1 MEVIHTE
8 KVASQL
14 VYLESSVITQQYSGS
29 EFYEDDMS
37 NIYYNYDKLFSY
49 NFLIAFVI
57 GERGVGKSFNA
68 KVAVLKK
75 FLKNGEQFIY
85 LRRYKTELDTALATF
100 WSDIQSHGYF
110 EDHKLEVKKSRM
122 LTEFK
127 CDGKVCGY
135 AVPLSTANILK
146 STAFPEVGTIIFD
159 EFLLDNSGTYRYL
172 KNEVTM
178 LLDVIETVGRLRDIK
193 TILLGNAL
201 NVHASPYFA
210 YWYLELPLNG
220 SEFRTFKDGAIVVNY
235 IRNEEYRRAKK
246 QSKFGKLIAGT
257 AYGRYAIDNE
267 VFRENNSFIEK
278 RPSNSTFFGMLI
290 INGVGIGMWNGRNGY
305 LYLSEK
311 YDPNTT
317 SKFALD
323 YNDHT
328 EQTIFTS
335 VRENMYM
342 HMCIRGYK
350 QGWLKFENQK
360 VKSIA
365 TSVLNKCL
373 SI

>member
-1 MEVIHTE
+1 MLSH
-8 KVASQL
+8 
-14 VYLESSVITQQYSGS
+14 SSNLAAIW
-29 EFYEDDMS
+29 EDDRMS
-37 NIYYNYDKLFSY
+37 KSPSFYYNFDKLFSY

-68 KVAVLKK
+68 KVAVMKK
-75 FLKNGEQFIY
+75 FLKSGEQFIY
-85 LRRYKTELDTALATF
+85 IRRYKTELDTALTTF
-100 WSDIQSHGYF
+100 WEDLQMNGYF
-110 EDHKLEVKKSRM
+110 EDYDLTVKKSKM

-127 CDGKVCGY
+127 CNGKVCGY

-146 STAFPEVGTIIFD
+146 STAFPSVSTIIFD

-172 KNEVTM
+172 KNEVTI

-210 YWYLELPLNG
+210 YWNLELPQNG

-235 IRNEEYRRAKK
+235 IRNLDYRKAKK
-246 QSKFGKLIAGT
+246 ESRFGKLIAGT

-267 VFRENNSFIEK
+267 VFRENNSFIAK
-278 RPSNSTFFGMLI
+278 RPSNATFYGLII
-290 INGVGIGMWNGRNGY
+290 INGVNLGIWNGRDGY

-311 YDPNTT
+311 HDPNTIH
-317 SKFALD
+317 KFVLD

-335 VRENMYM
+335 VRENMHM
-342 HMCIRGYK
+342 HLLIRAYK

-360 VKSIA
+360 IKSIA
-365 TSVLNKCL
+365 TNILNKCI
-373 SI
+373 SF